1 MFQLKFLYFLSVN
14 NTHRCDGSND
24 CLDKSDEFNCE
35 KIIVDQAYLKSSPP
49 TPTING
55 FSKGKR
61 RQKLKLFL
69 HSLFFSKGK
78 EVAEKLELLT
88 TTEVTNILTLDE
100 VESKMTLQV
109 IFIFKIHV

>member
-1 MFQLKFLYFLSVN
+1 MFQLGSKILNIFLFSVN

-61 RQKLKLFL
+61 RQNFECF
-69 HSLFFSKGK
+69 SL
-78 EVAEKLELLT
+78 VY
-88 TTEVTNILTLDE
+88 NI
-100 VESKMTLQV
+100 V
-109 IFIFKIHV
+109 ISL

>member
-1 MFQLKFLYFLSVN
+1 M
-14 NTHRCDGSND
+14 
-24 CLDKSDEFNCE
+24 
-35 KIIVDQAYLKSSPP
+35 DQAYLKSSPP

-69 HSLFFSKGK
+69 HSLFFFSKGK

-109 IFIFKIHV
+109 IFFLEFMFNLQF